1 MTAEPTQISF
11 QATKMALAAPP
22 TTRAL
27 RRVVVTGIG
36 CVSPVGAT
44 APETWAGVLAGAS
57 NARRLTFGG
66 KEYLAAPVHEAAA
79 IPRARDRSRFI
90 NLAVAAAAEAV
101 ADAGPAALAV
111 APERR
116 GVCVASGI
124 GSLGDAVGAA
134 ASLAAGRKLSPY
146 FVPRL
151 LANMAAGA
159 VAVDHGCRGPLTT
172 SAAACAAGAMSI
184 GEAYRLIEAGR
195 ADVVLCGG
203 AESTVDEAAVAGFA
217 RLRALSSYAGDAAR
231 ASRPFDE
238 ARAGFVLAEGAAVL
252 VLEDLETAAARGA
265 RAYAEVRGFGLSADA
280 HHATAPRP
288 DGSGA
293 LNAMVEALR
302 GSNLSFDDVGY
313 VNAHAASTPLGDA
326 AEAAAIAAAF
336 AGREN
341 DPVLVSSTKGAT
353 GHLLGAAGALEA
365 AITALALRD
374 GVAPRTANLDDPLP
388 VGGALRLLRD
398 NEPAALACALSN
410 SFGFGGTNASLLLA
424 RPPADLVD
432 ARGAEAVG

>member
-1 MTAEPTQISF
+1 MNLSF
-11 QATKMALAAPP
+11 AAQ
-22 TTRAL
+22 
-27 RRVVVTGIG
+27 
-36 CVSPVGAT
+36 
-44 APETWAGVLAGAS
+44 
-57 NARRLTFGG
+57 
-66 KEYLAAPVHEAAA
+66 
-79 IPRARDRSRFI
+79 
-90 NLAVAAAAEAV
+90 
-101 ADAGPAALAV
+101 
-111 APERR
+111 
-116 GVCVASGI
+116 
-124 GSLGDAVGAA
+124 
-134 ASLAAGRKLSPY
+134 
-146 FVPRL
+146 
-151 LANMAAGA
+151 
-159 VAVDHGCRGPLTT
+159 
-172 SAAACAAGAMSI
+172 
-184 GEAYRLIEAGR
+184 
-195 ADVVLCGG
+195 
-203 AESTVDEAAVAGFA
+203 VDEAAVAGFS
-217 RLRALSSYAGDAAR
+217 RLRALSSYAGDPAK

-302 GSNLSFDDVGY
+302 GSNLAFDDVGY
-313 VNAHAASTPLGDA
+313 VNAHAASTPLGDR

-374 GVAPRTANLDDPLP
+374 GVAPRTANLENPLP